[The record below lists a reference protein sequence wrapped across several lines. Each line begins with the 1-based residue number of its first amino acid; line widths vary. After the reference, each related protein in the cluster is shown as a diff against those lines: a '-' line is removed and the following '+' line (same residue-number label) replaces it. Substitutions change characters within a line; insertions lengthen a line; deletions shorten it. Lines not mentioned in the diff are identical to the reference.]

1 MLILSQLSGLL
12 SAIIIFLIFVF
23 LIFEMLP
30 LLMRVDLLQFV
41 NSNWSPSNG
50 SYGLWPMVAGSIWVV
65 VGAVAIAAPLG
76 IAVAIFNVWYAPYI
90 ISSILQVVLALLA
103 GIPSVVF
110 GLWGLQVLVPKIN
123 IVQPPGLSVLAGI
136 FILAIMILPT
146 AALLSDAT
154 LRSLPKSYMQGAMA
168 LGIGRWAAIRHILLP
183 AASTNLIGAI
193 VLQVGR
199 AIGET
204 MAVLMVMG
212 NALQIPTDIFDPART
227 LTSHMALEMAYA
239 SGDHRRALFLT
250 GFLILLI
257 VTTLVL
263 FSVWLG
269 RRQNYENR

>member
-123 IVQPPGLSVLAGI
+123 IVQPPV
-136 FILAIMILPT
+136 F
-146 AALLSDAT
+146 
-154 LRSLPKSYMQGAMA
+154 Q
-168 LGIGRWAAIRHILLP
+168 
-183 AASTNLIGAI
+183 
-193 VLQVGR
+193 
-199 AIGET
+199 
-204 MAVLMVMG
+204 
-212 NALQIPTDIFDPART
+212 F
-227 LTSHMALEMAYA
+227 
-239 SGDHRRALFLT
+239 
-250 GFLILLI
+250 
-257 VTTLVL
+257 
-263 FSVWLG
+263 
-269 RRQNYENR
+269 

>member
-1 MLILSQLSGLL
+1 
-12 SAIIIFLIFVF
+12 
-23 LIFEMLP
+23 
-30 LLMRVDLLQFV
+30 
-41 NSNWSPSNG
+41 
-50 SYGLWPMVAGSIWVV
+50 
-65 VGAVAIAAPLG
+65 
-76 IAVAIFNVWYAPYI
+76 
-90 ISSILQVVLALLA
+90 
-103 GIPSVVF
+103 
-110 GLWGLQVLVPKIN
+110 
-123 IVQPPGLSVLAGI
+123 
-136 FILAIMILPT
+136 MILPT